1 MKKIPHPRSSVFL
14 PLHREPD
21 LENYAIM
28 SDPFSISA
36 GVVGVVSL
44 GLTLSQGFL
53 RYYGPWR
60 DFDDE
65 IKGFTTKVDGLL
77 QTLRMLE
84 SLLTAENEPQ
94 FPSDQ
99 FSGLVSKNL
108 TTCETACLRLQKILD
123 DCKSSNVSS
132 VPLIRKHDW
141 LRLKRA
147 AYPFKKET
155 LVTLSDLVSGLQD
168 NLSLALQVL
177 NL

>member
-1 MKKIPHPRSSVFL
+1 LS
-14 PLHREPD
+14 LHREPD

-65 IKGFTTKVDGLL
+65 IEGLTTKVDGLL

-99 FSGLVSKNL
+99 FTGLVSKNL
-108 TTCETACLRLQKILD
+108 TACETACLRLQKILD

-132 VPLIRKHDW
+132 APFIRKHDW